1 MKCKKERRNQSNRRN
16 SEGRKG
22 RRQTWVW
29 EKSSLLLMINGTLPI
44 SGIYQFLLCIMI
56 LSHSLQ
62 ETLDT
67 QRVFQGLAAQTSPGN
82 LLEVQNLAPSYR
94 IRICTLTRSSEEG
107 VYMLKCKKHCFD
119 TGRENSIGFLF
130 VFCMHLVQSEL

>member
-1 MKCKKERRNQSNRRN
+1 
-16 SEGRKG
+16 
-22 RRQTWVW
+22 
-29 EKSSLLLMINGTLPI
+29 MINGTLPI

-82 LLEVQNLAPSYR
+82 LLEVQNLAPILQNKNLHFNKILR
-94 IRICTLTRSSEEG
+94 
-107 VYMLKCKKHCFD
+107 
-119 TGRENSIGFLF
+119 GRC
-130 VFCMHLVQSEL
+130 VHVTV